1 MSIDFDRIASDGLP
15 MARKV
20 PEYKRYLREQGFRE
34 GTQLGIWI
42 RDSEEGRQVIDTR
55 DGKVYGY
62 SFDGAETPK
71 DIALKVRELKK
82 G

>member
-1 MSIDFDRIASDGLP
+1 MSDSFDRIASDGLP

-20 PEYKRYLREQGFRE
+20 PEYERYLDEKDFKKGK
-34 GTQLGIWI
+34 QLGIWI

-62 SFDGAETPK
+62 SYDGAETPV
-71 DIALKVRELKK
+71 DIAIKVRKLKK

>member
-1 MSIDFDRIASDGLP
+1 MSIGFDRIASDGLP

-20 PEYKRYLREQGFRE
+20 HEYERYLSEQGFE
-34 GTQLGIWI
+34 KGTQLGIWI

-55 DGKVYGY
+55 DGKVIGY
-62 SFDGAETPK
+62 SYDGTEAPEETV
-71 DIALKVRELKK
+71 LKVRELKK